1 MNEELESSF
10 IPLAKSLEE
19 YIKHHL
25 DVITDSDW
33 FDELVQD
40 KVDIRIHEIM
50 NEEKNNEKVW
60 NDITN

>member
-33 FDELVQD
+33 FDELVQE
-40 KVDIRIHEIM
+40 KVDIRVHEIM
-50 NEEKNNEKVW
+50 NEEKK
-60 NDITN
+60 

>member
-50 NEEKNNEKVW
+50 NEEKNNEKV
-60 NDITN
+60 